1 MYNNTVPHEYFFFF
15 NLIVNTTFLFMFNI
29 FFYFQ
34 PVKVMLCEDIETY
47 KKNVSWNAFFKSDL
61 FAYE

>member
-1 MYNNTVPHEYFFFF
+1 MKISE
-15 NLIVNTTFLFMFNI
+15 IVYIILVVFTRIYLLKVNI

-47 KKNVSWNAFFKSDL
+47 
-61 FAYE
+61 

>member
-1 MYNNTVPHEYFFFF
+1 MKISETVYIILVVFTRVY
-15 NLIVNTTFLFMFNI
+15 LLKVNI